1 MFVVLTHTSDF
12 IVYFVRALREAL
24 SNINTL
30 LINIL
35 EYCTDY
41 TFTLEVRGQ

>member
-1 MFVVLTHTSDF
+1 MAVNITEIGYNEYLVSPCHFLQ
-12 IVYFVRALREAL
+12 LR
-24 SNINTL
+24 INTL

-41 TFTLEVRGQ
+41 IFTLEVRGQ